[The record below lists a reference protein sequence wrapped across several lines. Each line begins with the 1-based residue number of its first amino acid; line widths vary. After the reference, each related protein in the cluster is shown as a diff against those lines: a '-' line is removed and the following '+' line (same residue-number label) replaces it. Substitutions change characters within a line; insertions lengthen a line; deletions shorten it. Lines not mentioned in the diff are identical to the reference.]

1 VKSVLGI
8 DLGLSWQSTGSA
20 VVSFDGDLWLR
31 CTLGPIVW
39 PETECNARLI
49 AASIVEFALRNR
61 IAAVSFDGPQGW
73 RDPVGAG
80 TFVGRECE
88 RLTRTPGKTGT
99 FGVSI
104 PGTWIRWIRSSIH
117 VFDALLDSGH
127 AIMANSAE
135 QQVMPPLPE
144 GSFYVLECFPTS
156 TWRSAGLQ
164 SLPSHHIDLP
174 TVWRFAQNLLVAVG
188 LPDLISAESSL
199 LGTDHDNVQALVAAL
214 PAAGLLG
221 APCHAIPRGLPGR
234 VVPARD
240 RIPPHRV
247 EGFIWDAI
255 PRRTS
260 FRR

>member
-1 VKSVLGI
+1 MNSVLGI

-39 PETECNARLI
+39 PETECNAGSI
-49 AASIVEFALRNR
+49 AASVVEFALRNR

-104 PGTWIRWIRSSIH
+104 PGTWIHWIRSSIH

-127 AIMANSAE
+127 AIMASGAE
-135 QQVMPPLPE
+135 QQLMPPLPE

-164 SLPSHHIDLP
+164 SLPGHHIDLP
-174 TVWRFAQNLLVAVG
+174 TVWRFAQNLQMAFG
-188 LPDLISAESSL
+188 LPDLIASYAPVPLCSS
-199 LGTDHDNVQALVAAL
+199 GYTRVRFWVL
-214 PAAGLLG
+214 PENARYTYRCQLHPPNFARPKLG
-221 APCHAIPRGLPGR
+221 AQSDSSNLRTA
-234 VVPARD
+234 
-240 RIPPHRV
+240 
-247 EGFIWDAI
+247 GFILPLSWL
-255 PRRTS
+255 
-260 FRR
+260 